1 MPYRDITEEVFMA
14 IDERELY
21 FAHTL
26 DVAWIIALWHWI
38 HGGDPVRDGVTAQT
52 TELMAR
58 ALVGHLSDRKA
69 EVPKDII
76 EKLGQLGIKVTV
88 KLGDQQTEIKTT
100 KEFHDRMTQKQG
112 ENRPIPCMSIIN
124 GRPVCWSPIWEL
136 FPLGRLRP

>member
-1 MPYRDITEEVFMA
+1 MG

-38 HGGDPVRDGVTAQT
+38 HGGDPLREGVAAQT

-69 EVPKDII
+69 EAPKDII
-76 EKLGQLGIKVTV
+76 EKLSQLGIKVSV
-88 KLGDQQTEIKTT
+88 KVGNQQTEIKST
-100 KEFHDRMTQKQG
+100 KEFHERMTEEQEG
-112 ENRPIPCMSIIN
+112 NRPIPCMSIID
-124 GRPVCWSPIWEL
+124 GHPVCWSPIWEL
-136 FPLGRLRP
+136 FPPGRLRR

>member
-1 MPYRDITEEVFMA
+1 MA

-38 HGGDPVRDGVTAQT
+38 HGGDPMREGINAQT

-58 ALVGHLSDRKA
+58 ALVGHLSNGKA
-69 EVPKDII
+69 ESPKDII

-88 KLGDQQTEIKTT
+88 RSGNEQTETKTT
-100 KEFHDRMTQKQG
+100 KEFHERMTQQEG
-112 ENRPIPCMSIIN
+112 NRPIPCMSIIN
-124 GRPVCWSPIWEL
+124 GHPVCWTPVWEL
-136 FPLGRLRP
+136 FPPVRLRP

>member
-1 MPYRDITEEVFMA
+1 MA

-21 FAHTL
+21 LAHTL

-58 ALVGHLSDRKA
+58 ALVGHLSDRKD
-69 EVPKDII
+69 EVAKDII

-88 KLGDQQTEIKTT
+88 KLGDQQKEIRTT
-100 KEFHDRMTQKQG
+100 QEFHDRMTQKQEG
-112 ENRPIPCMSIIN
+112 NRPIPCMSIIN
-124 GRPVCWSPIWEL
+124 GHPVCWTPIVEL
-136 FPLGRLRP
+136 FPPGKMRP